1 MTKRNDPLPGFV
13 ATPAELGAAV
23 RAARTSMGLSIE
35 QAAQRADV
43 TPRMQ
48 MDVENG
54 RGDVYLGDALRVAS
68 LCGLELL
75 AQRRGT
81 NALAKILAGDAGVE
95 MDAIAPAKTGKAT
108 TPKA

>member
-1 MTKRNDPLPGFV
+1 MTRRNDPLPAFV

-23 RAARTSMGLSIE
+23 RAARTSMDLSIE

-48 MDVENG
+48 MDVEIG
-54 RGDVYLGDALRVAS
+54 CGDVYLSDALRVAS

-81 NALAKILAGDAGVE
+81 NALAKIIAGEAGVE
-95 MDAIAPAKTGKAT
+95 EEAPAHVDSAKAT
-108 TPKA
+108 ASRP

>member
-1 MTKRNDPLPGFV
+1 MTRRNNLLPAFV

-43 TPRMQ
+43 TPSLQ
-48 MDVENG
+48 MDIENG
-54 RGDVYLGDALRVAS
+54 RGDVYLTDALRVAS

-81 NALAKILAGDAGVE
+81 NALAKIIAGEAGLDE
-95 MDAIAPAKTGKAT
+95 EAPAPVDPPKAT
-108 TPKA
+108 ASKS